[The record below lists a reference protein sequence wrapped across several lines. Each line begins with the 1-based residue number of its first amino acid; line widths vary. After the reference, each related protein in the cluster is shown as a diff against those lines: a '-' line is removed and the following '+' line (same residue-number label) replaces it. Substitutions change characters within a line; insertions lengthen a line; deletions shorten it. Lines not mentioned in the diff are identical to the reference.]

1 MNPFRYDATIYYKTM
16 PERVTKEEF
25 ERKQSEME
33 RKSQMIL
40 DTYNNAPD
48 NAREMFIELYR
59 DKATD
64 RRFVDDYI
72 DLIRENGHT
81 TIGFNYLVMV
91 ARGNRGHQRKYYY
104 NNSENQFLPALNK
117 YSGCGQDVPE
127 TGGTET
133 V

>member
-72 DLIRENGHT
+72 DLIRENGHNRFQLS
-81 TIGFNYLVMV
+81 GYGSPVEQV
-91 ARGNRGHQRKYYY
+91 A
-104 NNSENQFLPALNK
+104 
-117 YSGCGQDVPE
+117 PE
-127 TGGTET
+127 KLLLQ
-133 V
+133 